1 MNVEAEKLIAKAI
14 INEIEITPRGLVT
27 FTSAE
32 TCAKNVIEALKN
44 LDAERAFK
52 DVHSY
57 SIQYGNE
64 ELWKMFLDELLK

>member
-1 MNVEAEKLIAKAI
+1 MNTEAEKLIAKAI

-27 FTSAE
+27 YISAE
-32 TCAKNVIEALKN
+32 ACAKNVIEALKN

-52 DVHSY
+52 NVHSY